1 MSNMRLLTCCL
12 VVKRLIWVFSLLLA
26 SACSSRS
33 GETSNPGDNN
43 ANGGGNTNTPGD
55 NGTSA
60 TPGPTLRFQGRTDTA
75 DANGVRIC
83 WPGTQIIAGFTGTA
97 LTASLATVTNE
108 WTYGADQLPAEN
120 LFDVYIDD
128 RPPEVIRLVSG
139 VTSYQ
144 VAVSLNDGNHVVRMS
159 KRTECDMGTV
169 QFYGFTTQSGKSL
182 IAGPSVP
189 TRRIE
194 FIGDSGTAGYG
205 ADANV
210 TLENMCGFSPQT
222 ERADASYAFQSGLVL
237 NADVH
242 NTSYSGKGLYQNRD
256 VVGDPYNTLP
266 RLWTYT
272 MGDTYVKTTTWDA
285 SQWIPQAVV
294 AVVSGNDFSAST
306 PAQGPF
312 VSTVVAFFK
321 QIRTA
326 YPDAHLFLM
335 VSPMLRSAGSDNTP
349 NAGPRATGIQYAQA
363 AVKQLNATDSKVYY
377 LDLAED
383 FGPTF
388 GCDQH
393 INTANHRK
401 YGIQIAQAIAAKTG
415 WNVDTSI
422 TQF

>member
-1 MSNMRLLTCCL
+1 MSNMRFLACCL
-12 VVKRLIWVFSLLLA
+12 IVKRLIWFFSLLLA
-26 SACSSRS
+26 AACSSRS
-33 GETSNPGDNN
+33 GSQTTTGD
-43 ANGGGNTNTPGD
+43 ANGGGNSVNSDGNTTTNT
-55 NGTSA
+55 
-60 TPGPTLRFQGRTDTA
+60 TPGPNLRFQGRTDTA

-83 WPGTQIIAGFTGTA
+83 WPGTQIIAGFTGTS
-97 LTASLATVTNE
+97 LTANLATVTTQ
-108 WTYGADQLPAEN
+108 WTYGSSQLPAEN
-120 LFDVYIDD
+120 EFDVYIDD
-128 RPPEVIRLVSG
+128 RAPEVIRLVSG
-139 VTSYQ
+139 VKSYQ
-144 VAVSLNDGNHVVRMS
+144 VAVSLNDGNHTIRMS

-169 QFYGFTTQSGKSL
+169 QFYGFTTESGKSL

-210 TLENMCGFSPQT
+210 SLENMCSFTPQT
-222 ERADASYAFQSGLVL
+222 ERADASYAFQAGLVL

-242 NTSYSGKGLYQNRD
+242 DTSYSGKGLYQNRD
-256 VVGDPYNTLP
+256 VAGDPYNTLP

-272 MGDTYVKTTTWDA
+272 LGDTYIETTTWDA

-306 PAQGPF
+306 PAQAQF

-321 QIRTA
+321 QLRTA

-349 NAGPRATGIQYAQA
+349 NAGPRATGISYAQA
-363 AVKQLNATDSKVYY
+363 VVKQLNTTDSKVYY

-383 FGPTF
+383 FGPTY

-401 YGIQIAQAIAAKTG
+401 YGVQIAQAIAAKTG